1 MIGNVV
7 RNLWAAIMLGISP
20 VASKHCYYHNYRRCL
35 FSECSIISLSYPFSF
50 SALWHHAGEGVHSE
64 AAVPPAGGGEGGV
77 HPGDSRRVEAAEAA
91 APEAG
96 GGVRQGREALAA
108 GARRHGPALP
118 PGEHEDGRAKVPAG
132 RQVVEQGGGVGAL
145 QPGLPVPARQGPR
158 VPSPQLTGGACL
170 SVTVGDF
177 L

>member
-1 MIGNVV
+1 MHQSTATTIITGGASFLN
-7 RNLWAAIMLGISP
+7 AASSHSRTLFLSP
-20 VASKHCYYHNYRRCL
+20 
-35 FSECSIISLSYPFSF
+35 P
-50 SALWHHAGEGVHSE
+50 LWHHAGEGVHSE

-158 VPSPQLTGGACL
+158 VPSPHLTGGACL